1 MSLSPDDLARFR
13 GLIRERSGLE
23 VPETRLRNLERVV
36 RRTVAENALADPVA
50 LYEHLAKSG
59 ANDVAMES
67 FIAALTVGE
76 THFFRNRPQFEALEQ
91 HILPDLIAR
100 RRGSRRLRLW
110 SAGCA
115 TGEEPYS
122 LAILLE
128 RLIPDLALWDVR
140 ILATDISRPALE
152 RAREGIYGR
161 WSFRQVPQ
169 EIERDHFI
177 AVGEKRAVR
186 PETRSRVTFAYLN
199 LVEDVYPST
208 ATGTDDVD
216 LILCRNVVIYFRE
229 DTIRAILGRMRD
241 ALADDG
247 WMIVGHADPSPATF
261 QPFQT
266 FHFPHTMAYKK
277 SAHADDGLAVP
288 MPLPA
293 EIRRYHTV
301 AVAAPH
307 VRRTP
312 PRMARVD
319 GIDAYNAAR
328 SLADGHRLEEAEAM
342 ADLAVQRDPFS
353 ARAHYLRAMI
363 LQDRGRRDDA
373 LRALRRCV
381 YADPAFALGHV
392 GLAGAF
398 AQSGQRKRA
407 EKALA
412 NAARALA
419 GRAPEEPLQEGE
431 ELTVGRLLEMIALQ
445 RELVSARGTAA
456 DPSHTVT
463 GGHGTVREAAD
474 V

>member
-1 MSLSPDDLARFR
+1 MQMSLSPDDLARFR

-23 VPETRLRNLERVV
+23 VPETRRRNLERVV
-36 RRTVAENALADPVA
+36 HRTVAEYALADPFA
-50 LYEHLAKSG
+50 LYQHLAKSG
-59 ANDVAMES
+59 ANDVAIES

-100 RRGSRRLRLW
+100 RAASRRLRLW

-128 RLIPDLALWDVR
+128 RLIPDLAVWDVR

-152 RAREGIYGR
+152 RAREGVYGR

-169 EIERDHFI
+169 EIEQRHFT
-177 AVGEKRAVR
+177 AVGERRAVR
-186 PETRSRVTFAYLN
+186 PETRSRVSFAYLN
-199 LVEDVYPST
+199 LVEDVYPSA

-216 LILCRNVVIYFRE
+216 LILCRNVIIYFRE

-247 WMIVGHADPSPATF
+247 WMILGHADPSPATF

-266 FHFPHTMAYKK
+266 FHFPHTMAYKR
-277 SAHADDGLAVP
+277 SVRAGDELAVP
-288 MPLPA
+288 ILPPA
-293 EIRRYHTV
+293 EKRRHRTI
-301 AVAAPH
+301 AASPH
-307 VRRTP
+307 RRRTP
-312 PRMARVD
+312 LEA
-319 GIDAYNAAR
+319 GIDAYDAAR

-407 EKALA
+407 EKALV
-412 NAARALA
+412 NAVAALA
-419 GRAPEEPLQEGE
+419 GRAQEEPVQEGE
-431 ELTVGRLLEMIALQ
+431 ELTVGRLLEMIGSQ
-445 RELVSARGTAA
+445 RELVSARG
-456 DPSHTVT
+456 
-463 GGHGTVREAAD
+463 GAD